1 MMKAMNMTELEKV
14 NGGGFFDFIE
24 DTFETV
30 ADFVVDTAQNMKVPA
45 MNVTEFI
52 ADGLCDKLADML
64 YDAMKKAKG

>member
-1 MMKAMNMTELEKV
+1 MMKTMNMEELEKV

-24 DTFETV
+24 DAFDIV
-30 ADFVVDTAQNMKVPA
+30 KDFVADTAQNMKAPA

-64 YDAMKKAKG
+64 YDSMKKIK